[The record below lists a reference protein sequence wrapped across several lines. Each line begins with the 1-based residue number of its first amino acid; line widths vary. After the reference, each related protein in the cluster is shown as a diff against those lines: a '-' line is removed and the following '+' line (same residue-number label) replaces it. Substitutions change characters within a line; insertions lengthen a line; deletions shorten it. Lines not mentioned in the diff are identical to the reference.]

1 MPEGHSLVVL
11 FDEFDVLDTP
21 TENQAGAAFFPYLR
35 DLLTASPRLQFV
47 FVIGRRPEDLSN
59 LTLSVFKGVRSE
71 QISLLTP
78 EETERLVR
86 LSEADGSLSWSQA
99 AVDRCLRFDRR
110 PPVHHAATVP
120 GSVGASP

>member
-1 MPEGHSLVVL
+1 MLKKLPEGHSLVVL

-21 TENQAGAAFFPYLR
+21 TKNQAGAAFFPYLR

-71 QISLLTP
+71 LISLLT
-78 EETERLVR
+78 R
-86 LSEADGSLSWSQA
+86 GN
-99 AVDRCLRFDRR
+99 RCNLCALPKPTARCRGRR
-110 PPVHHAATVP
+110 RR
-120 GSVGASP
+120 